1 MWQCML
7 KALLE
12 IVTMFPYSPIITCCN
27 IVVKSFVMFR
37 ISPPP
42 NVSTCSQFD
51 VTSSNGVFEGD
62 MKEEEACSFSQA
74 VREAVHLGLTE
85 DDPAL
90 DFTNEYAARVLMALA
105 RELGMDKDNE
115 TEQIQMN
122 SDVLADFDDSL
133 DFLNLPP
140 HIDEQ
145 VQTRVDAAKAKG
157 CVLRSIASIDVKSK
171 SIQVRI
177 LEVPNHHT
185 FAVSPPGCSC
195 VRFFTRRH
203 ERYPLIIQGPS
214 AGADST
220 ASALLAELLTRTRGI
235 STPRSLALIRRG
247 SSGAFLHNRHSNS

>member
-1 MWQCML
+1 
-7 KALLE
+7 
-12 IVTMFPYSPIITCCN
+12 
-27 IVVKSFVMFR
+27 MFR

-42 NVSTCSQFD
+42 NVATCSEFD

-62 MKEEEACSFSQA
+62 ITTSCGSYVGEACSFSQA
-74 VREAVHLGLTE
+74 VREAIQLGLTE
-85 DDPAL
+85 ENPAL

-105 RELGMDKDNE
+105 RELGMDDDHE
-115 TEQIQMN
+115 TEQIQRN
-122 SDVLADFDDSL
+122 SDVLVEVDDNL
-133 DFLNLPP
+133 DFLHLSPQ
-140 HIDEQ
+140 IDEH
-145 VQTRVDAAKAKG
+145 VQKRVDAANAKG
-157 CVLRSIASIDVKSK
+157 CVLRSISSVDVKTK
-171 SIQVRI
+171 RIQIRI

-220 ASALLAELLTRTRGI
+220 ASALLAELLQRTRGI

-247 SSGAFLHNRHSNS
+247 SSGAFLHNKHSIINGVKN

>member
-1 MWQCML
+1 
-7 KALLE
+7 
-12 IVTMFPYSPIITCCN
+12 
-27 IVVKSFVMFR
+27 MFR

-42 NVSTCSQFD
+42 NVANCSKFD
-51 VTSSNGVFEGD
+51 VDVSNGVFEGH
-62 MKEEEACSFSQA
+62 MNSSSSACIGEACSFSQA
-74 VREAVHLGLTE
+74 VREAIQLGLTE
-85 DDPAL
+85 DDPSL
-90 DFTNEYAARVLMALA
+90 DLKHEYAARVLMALA
-105 RELGMDKDNE
+105 RELGMDKENE
-115 TEQIQMN
+115 TEQIQKN
-122 SDVLADFDDSL
+122 SDVLADIDDSL

-145 VQTRVDAAKAKG
+145 VQKRVDAAKDKG

-171 SIQVRI
+171 SIQIRI

-220 ASALLAELLTRTRGI
+220 ASALLAELLQRTRGI

-247 SSGAFLHNRHSNS
+247 SSGAFLHSKPASMNGNGSVK